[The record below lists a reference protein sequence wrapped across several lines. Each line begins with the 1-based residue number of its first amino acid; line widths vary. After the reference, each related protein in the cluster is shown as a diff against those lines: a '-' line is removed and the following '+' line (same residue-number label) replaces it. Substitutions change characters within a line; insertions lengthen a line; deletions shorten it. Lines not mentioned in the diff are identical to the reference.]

1 MFYFMQHISKGRG
14 ATLNL
19 PGRFERHE
27 RQQVDDGWSIL
38 DELTAEPGAATEV
51 LPDRSRSLLAYN
63 QSPDIGFDRSINPY
77 RGCEHGCIYCYA
89 RPYHAFLGLSSG
101 LDFETKIF
109 AKYDAADVLRAE
121 LADPSYVPQP
131 IALGAATDPYQPVE
145 RRLRITRSVLEL
157 LAEARHPVGIV
168 TKSAAVVRDV
178 DVLQRLARDGLVRVQ
193 ISVTTLDGDLARAME
208 PRCTVPARRLD
219 AIRALHEAGVPV
231 GVNVAPV
238 IPGLTDHEI
247 ETIVAAA
254 AAAGADNAFWTMVR
268 LPGDVKLLFE
278 DWLRLHRPDRTA
290 HVLSLIRQVR
300 GGKLN
305 DPDFGSRMRGEGT
318 FAQVIARRFQLAM
331 KRHGLGRREMPMR
344 TDLFR
349 RPDMTG
355 QLSLF

>member
-1 MFYFMQHISKGRG
+1 MHRVQKGRG
-14 ATLNL
+14 ATLN
-19 PGRFERHE
+19 PHGRFERHE
-27 RQQVDDGWSIL
+27 RQLVDDGWSIL
-38 DELTAEPGAATEV
+38 EELATEAAAATEV
-51 LPDRSRSLLAYN
+51 LPDRSRSLVARN

-109 AKYDAADVLRAE
+109 AKHDAAGLLRAE
-121 LADPSYVPQP
+121 LAEPSYVPQP

-145 RRLRITRSVLEL
+145 RRLRITRAVLEV

-168 TKSAAVVRDV
+168 TKSAAVVQDV

-193 ISVTTLDGDLARAME
+193 MSVTTLDGELARAME

-219 AIRALHEAGVPV
+219 AIRLLREAGVPV

-238 IPGLTDHEI
+238 VPGLTDHEI
-247 ETIVAAA
+247 EAIVAAA

-278 DWLRLHRPDRTA
+278 DWLRLHRPERA
-290 HVLSLIRQVR
+290 EHVLSLIRQVR

-305 DPDFGSRMRGEGT
+305 DPDFGSRMRGEGSYALLI
-318 FAQVIARRFQLAM
+318 AQRFKLAM
-331 KRHGLGRREMPMR
+331 RRHGLGQREMPMR

-349 RPDMTG
+349 RPDVTG
-355 QLSLF
+355 QFSLF